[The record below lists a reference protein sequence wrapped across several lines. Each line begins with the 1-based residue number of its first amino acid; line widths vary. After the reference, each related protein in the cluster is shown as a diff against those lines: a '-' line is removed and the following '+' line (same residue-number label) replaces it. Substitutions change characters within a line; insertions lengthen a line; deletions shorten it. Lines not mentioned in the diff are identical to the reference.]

1 MAIQKTVVVKGKEYN
16 IQVFKG
22 EQAFAIKYEL
32 ARIAIPFISE
42 LQDLQGVDSDEERK
56 KRVILAIEKI
66 LSTVDYQTALK
77 LLKTLVSQ
85 VYDAQGRLIVPNE
98 EFAQNTKSWYLL
110 AYEVIMF
117 NYEDVF
123 TDLGFGT
130 AE

>member
-42 LQDLQGVDSDEERK
+42 LQDLQGAESDEERK

-66 LSTVDYQTALK
+66 LSTVDYQTALR
-77 LLKTLVSQ
+77 LLKTLVSH
-85 VYDAQGRLIVPNE
+85 VYDAQGRLIVPND
-98 EFAQNTKSWYLL
+98 EFAQNTHSWYLL

-123 TDLGFGT
+123 TGLGFGT
-130 AE
+130 AG

>member
-42 LQDLQGVDSDEERK
+42 LQDLQGVESEEERK

-85 VYDAQGRLIVPNE
+85 VYDSQGRLIVPND

-130 AE
+130 AG

>member
-98 EFAQNTKSWYLL
+98 EFAQNTKAWYLL

>member
-42 LQDLQGVDSDEERK
+42 LQDLQGAESDEERK
-56 KRVILAIEKI
+56 KKVILAIEKI
-66 LSTVDYQTALK
+66 LSTVDYQTALR
-77 LLKTLVSQ
+77 LLKTLVSH
-85 VYDAQGRLIVPNE
+85 VYDAQGRLIVPND
-98 EFAQNTKSWYLL
+98 EFAQNTHSWYLL

-123 TDLGFGT
+123 TGLGFGT
-130 AE
+130 AG